1 MARKPKVPNQP
12 SIAGADGRH
21 YMNPAYYGFPDPD
34 NRAAQIL
41 ERTIEIRER
50 SRAFQRETGS
60 KRARL
65 EQLKREG
72 HQARISAYVEGSD
85 EFPDVNERA
94 ALEEDLRE
102 LEERVRAARTATE
115 ILAEQL
121 AAVQTENLEAWSKV
135 LRER

>member
-1 MARKPKVPNQP
+1 MAKDLKGIREYWVEEQ
-12 SIAGADGRH
+12 DRMH
-21 YMNPAYYGFPDPD
+21 GFPDPD